1 MEMEL
6 LAHKGLRD
14 HKVFRAQL
22 ALLDRRVKQEPP
34 VLPELKALP
43 ALLVPSVSPAL
54 PELKALR
61 ALLVPSVSPVL
72 SELKALPALLVPSVS
87 PALPELKAL
96 PALLGLLVQPAQR
109 VLLAL
114 LVPQDLQ
121 DLQDHLTHALEPT
134 PTPDSRRTGSPAT

>member
-1 MEMEL
+1 MAAAMEMEL

-54 PELKALR
+54 PELKAL
-61 ALLVPSVSPVL
+61 
-72 SELKALPALLVPSVS
+72 
-87 PALPELKAL
+87 

-109 VLLAL
+109 VLVAL
-114 LVPQDLQ
+114 LVPLDL
-121 DLQDHLTHALEPT
+121 
-134 PTPDSRRTGSPAT
+134 